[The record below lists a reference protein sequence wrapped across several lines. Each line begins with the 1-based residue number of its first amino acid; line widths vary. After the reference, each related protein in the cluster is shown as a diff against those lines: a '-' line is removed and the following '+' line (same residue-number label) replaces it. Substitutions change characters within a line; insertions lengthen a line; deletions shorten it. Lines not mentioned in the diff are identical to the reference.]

1 MIAESEFEAIWFRS
15 LNILMLITVCFFMR
29 REIKKLCRSREIAL
43 KNSQSLINKRLGTV
57 PLKEIK
63 VELPKINHERI
74 VLKLPIDGN
83 FNTENIQQVHK
94 EYGRRY

>member
-15 LNILMLITVCFFMR
+15 LNILMLIAVCFFMR
-29 REIKKLCRSREIAL
+29 REIKKLCRSKEKAL
-43 KNSQSLINKRLGTV
+43 NNSQSLIHKKLGTT

-63 VELPKINHERI
+63 LETPKINHERI
-74 VLKLPIDGN
+74 VLKLPVDKS
-83 FNTENIQQVHK
+83 FNTENTQYSRR